1 MTLQILTY
9 LSFSVSLFAMTR
21 QYPFP
26 ELSGLISI
34 GIVLVFAFSAL
45 FVLKSIL
52 NSEGIIKKLFI
63 LNMVFLTILI
73 PYAIFLKGNDV
84 GTALRFFIIL
94 VLVLTSFFLPRRKFF
109 VDAFLVI
116 AVLHS
121 LFIIG
126 FELYI
131 VWFSD
136 PTFATHIRN
145 TVLNLGVGD
154 IYTYNGYF
162 YRIQIKGN
170 AILPIAFLV
179 SLFALKEKWLKIS
192 VATILFLGT
201 FIAGNLAFMVAIAAY
216 FIFYLCLYLY
226 KLLRSK
232 REKIKETFF
241 TDVKRT
247 VISLTVLISLTL
259 AICIPLFS
267 YLNDVMVRKSE
278 YSIPA
283 RFDQVEVLFDDLL
296 ESPTSALF
304 GQGLGNT
311 LQVETEYR
319 DYTNNTYFELQTLYI
334 LNQVG
339 ILYMILFVITKAFF
353 VYKFWDNSKIY
364 VLYGCYLLYA
374 LSNPYVFDTTNIII
388 LIVLSSL
395 NKLLT
400 KEGTFNEGKV

>member
-1 MTLQILTY
+1 
-9 LSFSVSLFAMTR
+9 MTR